1 MVNDLNEFKGE
12 QKDFSDYIVNIS
24 KGNKVTPNNSQ
35 LPQSLEKTRENRAS
49 KFESF
54 T

>member
-1 MVNDLNEFKGE
+1 MNEFKGE
-12 QKDFSDYIVNIS
+12 QKDFSDYVVKLS
-24 KGNKVTPNNSQ
+24 KGNKVTPITSQ
-35 LPQSLEKTRENRAS
+35 LPQCLDKTPENRTS